1 MGASKRRM
9 KSGHGPSKLRVNV
22 PCPFGKLRVVSL
34 ELGGVEEGMR
44 I

>member
-1 MGASKRRM
+1 V
-9 KSGHGPSKLRVNV
+9 KSEHGVL
-22 PCPFGKLRVVSL
+22 CPYGKLRVVSL

>member
-1 MGASKRRM
+1 MRRM

-22 PCPFGKLRVVSL
+22 PCPYGKFVWY
-34 ELGGVEEGMR
+34 LGIRRVEEGLR